1 VVFTRPIAGKRLLGT
16 AGSHTVVTDRKTAD
30 GGTDTGPTSSEL
42 LLLAM
47 ASCATGSIRN
57 SLVQRKLAADDI
69 RVDVEWTPPKT
80 AGARDGVLIT
90 VSLPPPVLAEGSEPI
105 LAAATRGAVVSRI
118 RLGSDVEVRL
128 RPLEA
133 LSSSSS
139 A

>member
-1 VVFTRPIAGKRLLGT
+1 VGKSLLGT
-16 AGSHTVVTDRKTAD
+16 AGRHTVVTDRKTAD

-57 SLVQRKLAADDI
+57 SLAQRKLAADDI
-69 RVDVEWTPPKT
+69 RVDVEWTPAKI
-80 AGARDGVLIT
+80 AGARDGILIT

-118 RLGSDVEVRL
+118 GLGSDIEFRCRL
-128 RPLEA
+128 LDT
-133 LSSSSS
+133 LSPPPSS
-139 A
+139 

>member
-1 VVFTRPIAGKRLLGT
+1 VVFTRPITGKRLLGT
-16 AGSHTVVTDRKTAD
+16 AGRHTVVTDRKTAD

-42 LLLAM
+42 LLLAL

-57 SLVQRKLAADDI
+57 SLVQRNLAADDI

-90 VSLPPPVLAEGSEPI
+90 VSLPPPVLAAGSEPI
-105 LAAATRGAVVSRI
+105 LAAATRGAVVSRV

-128 RPLEA
+128 QPLDA
-133 LSSSSS
+133 VVCQPSS
-139 A
+139 

>member
-1 VVFTRPIAGKRLLGT
+1 M
-16 AGSHTVVTDRKTAD
+16 VTDRKTAD

-69 RVDVEWTPPKT
+69 QVDVEWTPPKT
-80 AGARDGVLIT
+80 EGARDGVLIT